1 MRTSEPKAVAPL
13 HLTSE
18 NFATI
23 VGAENLPV
31 LVDFWA
37 EWCPPCRALLP
48 TIDRLAG
55 ETQGHAIIGKVNVDE
70 APEIAR
76 DYRVQSIPT
85 LIIFKNGREVDRMVG
100 VYPKDEIARRLLNTR
115 G

>member
-1 MRTSEPKAVAPL
+1 MRTSDTNTAPL

-18 NFATI
+18 TFSST
-23 VGAENLPV
+23 VGTGDLPV

-55 ETQGHAIIGKVNVDE
+55 ETQGRAIIGKVNVDE

-100 VYPKDEIARRLLNTR
+100 VHSKDEIERRLQKAA